1 MASVSNVVI
10 AGLGSRVDEFL
21 VPILGANDCR
31 VQTALGI
38 EQLLQLVS
46 RSVDLVLLDLPSA
59 AELGQ
64 IEQLRGLYGG
74 ALLVIGP
81 ARNDKLL
88 VAALERGADDYVQRP
103 FRTDEL
109 LARIRAQ
116 LRRRVRAQHP
126 LLMVG
131 PLMIDTASRAISV
144 NGTPVDLGPE
154 EYTLLLLLATQPDY
168 CYPASYLIEQVWGR
182 AHAGETQLL
191 TSAVSHLR
199 ALIDPDPANPRLLGG
214 DPALGYWLRGSA

>member
-1 MASVSNVVI
+1 MASVSSVVI
-10 AGLGSRVDEFL
+10 AGLGNRVDEFL
-21 VPILGANDCR
+21 VPILVANDYQ

-38 EQLLQLVS
+38 ERLLQTVS

-59 AELGQ
+59 ADLGQ
-64 IEQLRGLYGG
+64 IDQLRSIYSGS
-74 ALLVIGP
+74 LLVIGP

-116 LRRRVRAQHP
+116 LRRRARAQHP
-126 LLMVG
+126 LLIVG
-131 PLMIDTASRAISV
+131 PLTIDTAMRAISV
-144 NGTPVDLGPE
+144 NGAPVDLGPE
-154 EYTLLLLLATQPDY
+154 AYTLLLILATQPDY

-182 AHAGETQLL
+182 AHLGEIQLL
-191 TSAVSHLR
+191 VDAVGQIR
-199 ALIDPDPANPRLLGG
+199 AMIDHDPFSPRWLGG
-214 DPALGYWLRGSA
+214 DPGLGYWLRGG

>member
-1 MASVSNVVI
+1 MASVSSVVI
-10 AGLGSRVDEFL
+10 AGLGNRVDEFL
-21 VPILGANDCR
+21 VPIFVASDYQ

-38 EQLLQLVS
+38 DQLLQLVS

-59 AELGQ
+59 AELDQ
-64 IEQLRGLYGG
+64 LDQLRSVYSGS
-74 ALLVIGP
+74 LLVIGP

-88 VAALERGADDYVQRP
+88 VAALEHGADDYMPRP

-116 LRRRVRAQHP
+116 LRRRVRAHHP
-126 LLMVG
+126 LLIIG
-131 PLMIDTASRAISV
+131 PLMIDSASRAISV
-144 NGTPVDLGPE
+144 NGAPVELGPE
-154 EYTLLLLLATQPDY
+154 EYTLLLMLATQPDY

-182 AHAGETQLL
+182 ARTGDTQIL
-191 TSAVSHLR
+191 TDAVTHLR

-214 DPALGYWLRGSA
+214 DPGRGYWLRSGG